1 MSDILYSK
9 LRLVVPAEL
18 DGENATVTDSK
29 GNARTIAMSTPKT
42 DIMLAGMVWTNTVCK
57 QESLMKMWLLD
68 MVR

>member
-42 DIMLAGMVWTNTVCK
+42 DIMLAGMDKYRVQAGDRKSV
-57 QESLMKMWLLD
+57 
-68 MVR
+68 V